1 MHKRFFPHLFTTYF
15 SQIIGALFGILVIKL
30 IALYLTP
37 EDLGV
42 FFTGKRIVNLGIP
55 LLTLNLG
62 MSLAKFNNRSP
73 ENAEFLLLFSFFFVS
88 SIFIVTF
95 IFITIIDGNIVAW
108 LWNDLKYHYLF
119 LGIWVLLY
127 ATAVSTIC
135 SGYWRGVEDFGRMN
149 LTNVSYQIMSVLVL
163 LFTIIFENQRIHFIV
178 QYFLY
183 NSVAIFLFNILIL
196 LFSNFPNKIRT
207 TRFKGIIGKIKPILK
222 SFINFGI
229 RRIPSGFFY
238 MAIFF
243 IPIIAASGF
252 ISLTMAAYI
261 GIIISIAN
269 LLMLVGF
276 PLNLLFLPKFSG
288 FDAKMERKE
297 ILEKVQ
303 MVFDFS
309 LSVVLLISPLLY
321 FFVDEIIILLLNKS
335 YMVIGPYMELFSFGV
350 GPFLIFVILR
360 GILDGIENYPYIN
373 MITGV
378 GMVVTII
385 LSIGTIIFGW
395 GMGGLTLAFTMG
407 LILMGLGTIYVFL
420 TRIKLQIMYKRNLI
434 SFGWVLLLYICF
446 YGFKLFSQSQMTST
460 VILAKGF
467 IILLVG
473 FLSIWIYKVNQYPWF
488 VKAMKLFNK

>member
-1 MHKRFFPHLFTTYF
+1 M
-15 SQIIGALFGILVIKL
+15 V
-30 IALYLTP
+30 
-37 EDLGV
+37 
-42 FFTGKRIVNLGIP
+42 
-55 LLTLNLG
+55 
-62 MSLAKFNNRSP
+62 
-73 ENAEFLLLFSFFFVS
+73 
-88 SIFIVTF
+88 
-95 IFITIIDGNIVAW
+95 
-108 LWNDLKYHYLF
+108 
-119 LGIWVLLY
+119 
-127 ATAVSTIC
+127 
-135 SGYWRGVEDFGRMN
+135 
-149 LTNVSYQIMSVLVL
+149 
-163 LFTIIFENQRIHFIV
+163 
-178 QYFLY
+178 
-183 NSVAIFLFNILIL
+183 
-196 LFSNFPNKIRT
+196 
-207 TRFKGIIGKIKPILK
+207 
-222 SFINFGI
+222 
-229 RRIPSGFFY
+229 
-238 MAIFF
+238 
-243 IPIIAASGF
+243 IIA
-252 ISLTMAAYI
+252 TT
-261 GIIISIAN
+261 
-269 LLMLVGF
+269 
-276 PLNLLFLPKFSG
+276 
-288 FDAKMERKE
+288 AKDRKE

-378 GMVVTII
+378 GMIVTII